1 MAGVPL
7 KIFKHDATAAAAD
20 GERRSFIRSALSGYA
35 NVRATTQAGYADYAV
50 ARRLAAGI
58 KWRAIE
64 RLDEHLVQFE
74 QKLTEHGTQVHWAG
88 DAAAAREIVLRIV
101 GDAKAHKVIK
111 SKTMTGE
118 EIHLNEALE
127 AAGCEVI
134 ESDLGEFIV
143 QLRREAPYHFV
154 FPSMHL
160 KRGEIHQDFAA
171 RFENVGNDE
180 PENLTAIARREL
192 RRHYLEADI
201 GISGANFGI
210 AETGQISITE
220 NEGNARLTCALPRI
234 HIALMGIE
242 KIVPRLVDVALLQPM
257 LATAGTGQQLT
268 GYNTLYTGPRKAGES
283 DGPEAMHVVLLD
295 NRRTTMLADPELRDA
310 LRCIRCGACLNVCPI
325 FKNIGGH
332 AYGVTYQG
340 PIGSVIS
347 PHLHELQQFKH
358 LSAASSL
365 CGACTETC
373 PVEIDLHHHLLRNRN
388 AASQAVGGV
397 DRWTARG
404 FAWLMSK
411 PWLYRTFAWLGL
423 RVDQWLSLLHG
434 SRLDPLGDWRRT
446 RTLPKPPRQ
455 SFTQWWRKRERS

>member
-1 MAGVPL
+1 MPGIPL
-7 KIFKHDATAAAAD
+7 KIFKHDATTATAD
-20 GERRSFIRSALSGYA
+20 GERRSFVRGALSGYSL
-35 NVRATTQAGYADYAV
+35 VRAKTQDSFKDYAL

-64 RLDEHLVQFE
+64 DLDQLLVQFE
-74 QKLTEHGTQVHWAG
+74 QNLIKHGTQVHWASDG
-88 DAAAAREIVLRIV
+88 AAAREIVLGIV
-101 GDAKAHKVIK
+101 KASQARKIIK

-118 EIHLNEALE
+118 EIEINEALE
-127 AAGCEVI
+127 SAGCQVI

-143 QLRREAPYHFV
+143 QLRNEAPYHFV

-160 KRGEIHQDFAA
+160 KRGEIHDDFTA
-171 RFENVGNDE
+171 RFENVGSDE
-180 PENLTAIARREL
+180 PENLTMIARREL
-192 RRHYLEADI
+192 RRHYMEADL

-220 NEGNARLTCALPRI
+220 NEGNARLTCALPRV

-242 KIVPRLVDVALLQPM
+242 KIIPKLSDLAMMQPM
-257 LATAGTGQQLT
+257 LGTAGTGQFMT
-268 GYNTLYTGPRKAGES
+268 GYNTLYSGPRQPGES

-347 PHLHELQQFKH
+347 PHLRGLQDFKH

-373 PVEIDLHHHLLRNRN
+373 PVQIDLHHHLLRNRRSAVN
-388 AASQAVGGV
+388 ESGGIERWGAS
-397 DRWTARG
+397 WL
-404 FAWLMSK
+404 AWMMTK
-411 PWLYRTFAWLGL
+411 PRLYRTVAKLGL
-423 RVDQWLSLLHG
+423 RMDRLMSFLHG
-434 SRLDPLGDWRRT
+434 TSLDPLSGWRKT
-446 RTLPKPPRQ
+446 RTLPAPPRE
-455 SFTQWWRKRERS
+455 SFTAWWRKRGRS